1 MQQSPQP
8 AMTVEVV
15 ELDPVEQRQLEEE
28 RARAEADRQARV
40 DALGKSLYGELET
53 RKTLRTELEREWLRA
68 EYAYNDQYH
77 PDMLKSIIGTQ
88 VYASLTRSKVDT
100 FVAHTCDMLMPNADE
115 KFWGISASPKP
126 ILAQTANDQAPI
138 GTTPE
143 GAPVQMGDLSKGI
156 ADVAKDR
163 AKNMEL
169 LCEDQMAQCYLNAEY
184 RKGIAWMYR
193 YGTFIMRGPMKAPA
207 QRRSWKQVQGAVYEL
222 TYEDSK
228 DPCFEVV
235 NPFHFYPDPAI
246 RKIEHRSG
254 TFELFFFTTA
264 QLRRMAKAGFDAQ
277 AIKSVLERTGKANQ
291 PPQWYTDLALISLD
305 RQMQENATKGLYQG
319 WLYIGDITGDQLR
332 DLMPDEEID
341 PELDSVN
348 VTLWGIGDTV
358 IKAERTVLDTD
369 DVLYSVY
376 PLIESESSLFGHGIP
391 WAGKDAQEAY
401 CSYWRMLIDN
411 GAASAIPAVAMLKS
425 RIRPADGVW
434 DYKPGKVWYVTS
446 TEDDSPGETDVRK
459 VIQYIDVP
467 VKIQELM
474 VGLQTAKAMFDESVN
489 FSLVMQGE
497 TGPYTPDTATATNTH
512 YNAGRVVLNRTIKG
526 IDDHITVPN
535 FRRLIDWNMMHSDDE
550 TIKGDLNPIAKGSS
564 VLMARAEQMQ
574 LMNAAMPLLLN
585 PQYAY
590 KFDEEKVLE
599 IYAKNMRIGEVLRPE
614 DEAKKMKEQQQQAAQ
629 QGQQT
634 AADQAK
640 LGMVEVAKER
650 LQLDAKIHQDE
661 MAMEAQRIVADAQ
674 ASGLTAEEI
683 RQKLGIEH
691 KKVGLAAQKLDSEN
705 AKFNTETAIKMTQG
719 SGI

>member
-1 MQQSPQP
+1 MQQYAKP
-8 AMTVEVV
+8 AMTVEVI
-15 ELDPVEQRQLEEE
+15 ELDPVELRQLEEE

-40 DALGKSLYGELET
+40 DTLGKSLYGELET

-77 PDMLKSIIGTQ
+77 PDELKRIVGTQ

-115 KFWGISASPKP
+115 KFWGIEASPKP

-138 GTTPE
+138 GQTPE
-143 GAPVQMGDLSKGI
+143 GAQVQMGDLSKGI
-156 ADVAKDR
+156 ADVAKER

-207 QRRSWKQVQGAVYEL
+207 QRRSWKQIQGAVYKL

-228 DPCFEVV
+228 DPCFEAV

-246 RKIEHRSG
+246 RKITHRSG
-254 TFELFFFTTA
+254 TFELFFFTES
-264 QLRRMAKAGFDAQ
+264 QLRRMAKAGFDAE
-277 AIKSVLERTGKANQ
+277 AIKSVLGKTGGRRM
-291 PPQWYTDLALISLD
+291 PPQWYTDLSLVTRD
-305 RQMQENATKGLYQG
+305 RNMQESATKGLYEG

-332 DLMPDEEID
+332 DLMPNEDID

-391 WAGKDAQEAY
+391 WAGKDAQESY

-411 GAASAIPAVAMLKS
+411 GAASAIPSVALLKS
-425 RIRPADGVW
+425 RLRPADGSY
-434 DYKPGKVWYVTS
+434 DYAPGKFWYVT
-446 TEDDSPGETDVRK
+446 TPEDDSPGEVDVRK
-459 VIQYIDVP
+459 VIQYIDFP

-474 VGLQTAKAMFDESVN
+474 VGLQTAKTMFDESVN

-526 IDDHITVPN
+526 IDDHITIPN
-535 FRRLIDWNMMHSDDE
+535 FRRLIDWNMMISEDE
-550 TIKGDLNPIAKGSS
+550 TVKGDLNPIAKGSS

-590 KFDEEKVLE
+590 MFDQDHVLE
-599 IYAKNMRIGEVLRPE
+599 EYTKAMRLSQILRSE
-614 DEAKKMKEQQQQAAQ
+614 DERKKMKGQAAQ
-629 QGQQT
+629 QQQPPT
-634 AADQAK
+634 DPAK
-640 LGMVEVAKER
+640 MAMVEVAKGR
-650 LQLDAKIHQDE
+650 LQLDAKIHDDE
-661 MAMEAQRIVADAQ
+661 MQMEAQRIVADAQ
-674 ASGLTAEEI
+674 SSGLTAEEI
-683 RQKLGIEH
+683 RQRLGLEH
-691 KKVGLAAQKLDSEN
+691 KKVGLAAQKIDSEN
-705 AKFNTETAIKMTQG
+705 ARFNAEAAMKMRQG